1 MERSISMKMKMKF
14 GRSIVIAFILI
25 VGAGSAAGL
34 WLDRRDALSSLPR
47 PQHGLEIE
55 RTSLAYRDRRRVE
68 HIVFT
73 TAALGEIGVVVSL
86 PDPLPDRKL
95 PLLIVLGGLGTG
107 EDNIRVIAD
116 AGDNVI
122 VGYDWPIAPR
132 FDGFG
137 GLSHAL
143 RHYQDVMAIPAQV
156 TSAIDFL
163 ASQPW
168 ADDKR
173 ISLLGYSLGALAA
186 PAIQDVAEHDGRNIG
201 WTILAYGG
209 APFGE
214 LVAANPHV
222 KPGWARPILAS
233 VVDVLLHPLQPTEH
247 LAHLSG
253 QFLILEGHG
262 DTLIPESA
270 RARLREA
277 APEPK
282 TIMDFEGD
290 HMGVGSEKTALL
302 QRIIAASTT
311 WLIEKGAV
319 NPL

>member
-1 MERSISMKMKMKF
+1 
-14 GRSIVIAFILI
+14 VL
-25 VGAGSAAGL
+25 VGAGAGAGL
-34 WLDRRDALSSLPR
+34 WLDHRDALSALPR
-47 PQHGLEIE
+47 PEHGLQID
-55 RTSLAYRDRRRVE
+55 RTAVAYRGRRRFE
-68 HIVFT
+68 HMIFK
-73 TAALGEIGVVVSL
+73 TAALGEIGVIVSL
-86 PDPLPDRKL
+86 PDPLPDRRL
-95 PLLIVLGGLGTG
+95 PLLVVLGGLGTG
-107 EDNIRVIAD
+107 EDNIRSLPD

-122 VGYDWPIAPR
+122 IGYDWPIPVR
-132 FDGFG
+132 FDGFKALTHTL
-137 GLSHAL
+137 GL
-143 RHYQDVMAIPAQV
+143 YQAIMAIPAQV
-156 TSAIDFL
+156 TSAIEFL

-168 ADDKR
+168 ADDRR

-186 PAIQDVAEHDGRNIG
+186 PAIEDVAEHDGRNIG

-214 LVAANPHV
+214 LVAASPHV
-222 KPGWARPILAS
+222 RPGWVRPILAS
-233 VVDVLLHPLQPTEH
+233 IINVLFHPLQPTEH

-262 DTLIPESA
+262 DALIPEAA

-282 TIMDFEGD
+282 TIVAFEGD
-290 HMGVGSEKTALL
+290 HMGVGREKTALL
-302 QRIIAASTT
+302 QLIIATSET